1 MDRLEEAY
9 AALVAHIDKH
19 GNKGPMNGYD
29 VIAIELGMNMEDQSD
44 DCDID
49 QSFEMAE
56 DGGSML
62 FTYFLRP
69 AFSDDDAVEET
80 YSLTLTRS
88 DAVSKERV
96 WRYLDGQLEQEP
108 LQKAA

>member
-19 GNKGPMNGYD
+19 GHKGPMNGYD

-44 DCDID
+44 GCDID
-49 QSFEMAE
+49 QTFEMGV

-69 AFSDDDAVEET
+69 AFSDDDAIEET
-80 YSLTLTRS
+80 YELCLTRT
-88 DAVSKERV
+88 DAVQQRR
-96 WRYLDGQLEQEP
+96 WHYLDGQLEQEP